1 VENGKWKGFEAT
13 QMDAKRRLSVLSV
26 ALIIMVAASAVAQTP
41 PTSTPS
47 AGQAAAR
54 GDAKKGKALFEQ
66 TYRCYACH
74 GFDGQSGSPRLVPM
88 ARTEEAFIAYI
99 RKPSTPAMP
108 TFADAPTP
116 DLADV
121 YAYLRSL
128 RADAPPIESI
138 PLLKDILDQV
148 KKN

>member
-1 VENGKWKGFEAT
+1 
-13 QMDAKRRLSVLSV
+13 MDPTRFLGLTVLV
-26 ALIIMVAASAVAQTP
+26 GMVAASGAVAQT
-41 PTSTPS
+41 STPS
-47 AGQAAAR
+47 TQTVTPAAAG
-54 GDAKKGKALFEQ
+54 GDAKKGKSLFEQ

-88 ARTEEAFIAYI
+88 ARTEEAFIAYV

-108 TFADAPTP
+108 AFADAPTA

-128 RADAPPIESI
+128 RSDAPPIESI
-138 PLLKDILDQV
+138 PLLQDILEQV
-148 KKN
+148 KKK

>member
-1 VENGKWKGFEAT
+1 
-13 QMDAKRRLSVLSV
+13 MLVLTV
-26 ALIIMVAASAVAQTP
+26 GMVTSDSVAQTP
-41 PTSTPS
+41 TAPVQNPTP
-47 AGQAAAR
+47 AASS

-88 ARTEEAFIAYI
+88 ARTEDAFIAYL

-108 TFADAPTP
+108 PFADAPTA

-121 YAYLRSL
+121 YTYIRSL
-128 RADAPPIESI
+128 RPEAPPLENI
-138 PLLKDILDQV
+138 PLLKDILEQV
-148 KKN
+148 KKR

>member
-1 VENGKWKGFEAT
+1 MFVILTIVAVGQT
-13 QMDAKRRLSVLSV
+13 QAQQAPSP
-26 ALIIMVAASAVAQTP
+26 APTASA
-41 PTSTPS
+41 
-47 AGQAAAR
+47 

-88 ARTEEAFIAYI
+88 ARTEEAFIAYL

-108 TFADAPTP
+108 PFADAPST

-121 YAYLRSL
+121 YAYIRSL
-128 RADAPPIESI
+128 RTEAPPIENI
-138 PLLKDILDQV
+138 PLLKDILEQV
-148 KKN
+148 KKR

>member
-1 VENGKWKGFEAT
+1 VKSEKV
-13 QMDAKRRLSVLSV
+13 RVLMLV
-26 ALIIMVAASAVAQTP
+26 LTVGMVTSDSVAQTP
-41 PTSTPS
+41 AAPVQNPTP
-47 AGQAAAR
+47 AASS

-88 ARTEEAFIAYI
+88 ARTEDAFIAYL

-108 TFADAPTP
+108 PFADAPTA

-121 YAYLRSL
+121 YAYIRSL
-128 RADAPPIESI
+128 RPEAPPLENI
-138 PLLKDILDQV
+138 PLLKDILEQV
-148 KKN
+148 KKR

>member
-1 VENGKWKGFEAT
+1 
-13 QMDAKRRLSVLSV
+13 MLVLTVGMVTSDSV
-26 ALIIMVAASAVAQTP
+26 ALVQNPTPAAS
-41 PTSTPS
+41 S
-47 AGQAAAR
+47 

-88 ARTEEAFIAYI
+88 ARTEDAFIAYL

-108 TFADAPTP
+108 PFADAPTA

-121 YAYLRSL
+121 YAYIRSL
-128 RADAPPIESI
+128 RPEAPPLENI
-138 PLLKDILDQV
+138 PLLKDILEQV
-148 KKN
+148 KKR

>member
-1 VENGKWKGFEAT
+1 VRTHQGFAILVVLTIAT
-13 QMDAKRRLSVLSV
+13 TAPGT
-26 ALIIMVAASAVAQTP
+26 VAQTP
-41 PTSTPS
+41 PPQAPNAATPAST
-47 AGQAAAR
+47 

-88 ARTEEAFIAYI
+88 VRTEDAFITYL

-108 TFADAPTP
+108 PFADAPTA

-121 YAYLRSL
+121 YAYIRSI
-128 RADAPPIESI
+128 RSEAPPLENI
-138 PLLKDILDQV
+138 PLLKDILEQV
-148 KKN
+148 RKK